1 MDDIDELPED
11 WWVEH
16 DGQSRV
22 LDYYKVAA
30 EVRRLRAALELIAG
44 NSTDRLQVIHARQAL
59 TNIG

>member
-1 MDDIDELPED
+1 MDDTDELPED

-22 LDYYKVAA
+22 LDYHKVAA
-30 EVRRLRAALELIAG
+30 EVRRLRAVLELIAG
-44 NSTDRLQVIHARQAL
+44 NSSDRLQAMQARQAL

>member
-1 MDDIDELPED
+1 MDDTDELLED

-22 LDYYKVAA
+22 LDYHKVAA
-30 EVRRLRAALELIAG
+30 EVRRLRAVLELIAG
-44 NSTDRLQVIHARQAL
+44 NSSDRLQAMQARQAL